1 VKIWVDMSA
10 PAHVLVLRPII
21 ERLEAEGHEVEVT
34 ARDYAQTLALL
45 QLHRMPHT
53 AIGQH
58 GGASRLRKAYRLAG
72 RSAQMLMFGRGRHFD
87 LALAHG
93 SNDLAIAAKTLGI
106 PEANMHDYEY
116 AVTQHRIGCRFAK
129 RVMFPDAVPFDRLR
143 RFGVTLDKYFPYPGL
158 KEEYYLYDFEPDQEA
173 LRRLGV
179 DDERVVVIVRPPP
192 DVSLYH
198 RKSNPLFPKVLDR
211 LGRDENAHA
220 VVLPRTGAQR
230 EFIESLRLPS
240 VIVPP
245 GAVEAQSLVALADL
259 VVSAGGTM
267 NREAAALGT
276 PVYTTYGGRLG
287 GVDEALIRSGRLRP
301 LTDPRAVELEKR
313 TAEATPTRR
322 DPSSLVETILG
333 TVGASPLREE
343 PHPVTPS

>member
-1 VKIWVDMSA
+1 MSA

-21 ERLEAEGHEVEVT
+21 ERLQAEGHTVEVT
-34 ARDYAQTLALL
+34 SRDYAQTQQLL
-45 QLHRMPHT
+45 ELHGMPHT
-53 AIGQH
+53 PIGRH
-58 GGASRLRKAYRLAG
+58 GGASRLRKAASLAS
-72 RSAQMLMFGRGRHFD
+72 RSTGMLRFGRGRHFD

-93 SNDLAIAAKTLGI
+93 SNDLAIAAKALGI

-116 AVTQHRIGCRFAK
+116 AVTQHRIGCRLAR
-129 RVMFPDAVPFDRLR
+129 RVMFPDSVPLERLR
-143 RFGVTLDKYFPYPGL
+143 RFGVTPEKYFPYPGL
-158 KEEYYLYDFEPDQEA
+158 KEEYYLYDFEPDAEA

-179 DDERVVVIVRPPP
+179 DEKRVVVIVRPPP

-211 LGRDENAHA
+211 LGRDSDVHA
-220 VVLPRTGAQR
+220 VVLPRTQAQR
-230 EFIESLRLPS
+230 EFITDLRLPS
-240 VIVPP
+240 VIVPD

-259 VVSAGGTM
+259 VLSAGGTM
-267 NREAAALGT
+267 NREAAALAT

-301 LTDPRAVELEKR
+301 LTDARALELRKR
-313 TAEATPTRR
+313 TAEATPTLR
-322 DPSSLVETILG
+322 DPAFWVETILG

>member
-1 VKIWVDMSA
+1 MSA
-10 PAHVLVLRPII
+10 PAHVLVLRPVI
-21 ERLEAEGHEVEVT
+21 ERLRAEGHTVEVT
-34 ARDYAQTLALL
+34 SRDYAQTQQLL
-45 QLHRMPHT
+45 ELHGMAHT
-53 AIGQH
+53 PIGRH
-58 GGASRLRKAYRLAG
+58 GGASRLRKAASLAS
-72 RSAQMLMFGRGRHFD
+72 RSTGMLRFGRGRNFD

-93 SNDLAIAAKTLGI
+93 SNDLALAAKALGI

-116 AVTQHRIGCRFAK
+116 AVTQHRIGCRLAR
-129 RVMFPDAVPFDRLR
+129 RVMFPDSVPLERLR
-143 RFGVTLDKYFPYPGL
+143 RFGVTPEKYFPYPGL
-158 KEEYYLYDFEPDQEA
+158 KEEYYLYDFEPDAEA

-179 DDERVVVIVRPPP
+179 DEKRVVVIVRPPP

-211 LGRDENAHA
+211 LGRDGDVHA
-220 VVLPRTGAQR
+220 VVLPRTQAQR
-230 EFIESLRLPS
+230 EFITDLKLPS
-240 VIVPP
+240 VIVPD

-259 VVSAGGTM
+259 VLSAGGTM
-267 NREAAALGT
+267 NREAAALAT

-301 LTDPRAVELEKR
+301 LTDARALELRKR
-313 TAEATPTRR
+313 TAEATPTLR
-322 DPSSLVETILG
+322 DPAFWVETILG

>member
-21 ERLEAEGHEVEVT
+21 ERLRGEGHAVEVT
-34 ARDYAQTLALL
+34 SRDYAQTQALL
-45 QLHRMPHT
+45 DLHGLPHT
-53 AIGQH
+53 PIGRH
-58 GGASRLRKAYRLAG
+58 GGASRFRKAYRLGARTAG
-72 RSAQMLMFGRGRHFD
+72 MLRFGRGREFD

-93 SNDLAIAAKTLGI
+93 SNDLALAARALGV

-116 AVTQHRIGCRFAK
+116 AVTQHRIGCRLAK
-129 RVMFPDAVPFDRLR
+129 RVMFPDSVPAERLR
-143 RFGVTLDKYFPYPGL
+143 RFGVTPEKLFPYPGL
-158 KEEYYLYDFEPDQEA
+158 KEEYYLFDFEPDPEA
-173 LRRLGV
+173 LARLAV
-179 DDERVVVIVRPPP
+179 DTERVVVIVRPPP

-211 LGRDENAHA
+211 LGRDGDVHA
-220 VVLPRTGAQR
+220 VVLPRTEAQR
-230 EFIESLRLPS
+230 EFINGLKLPS
-240 VIVPP
+240 LIVPDD
-245 GAVEAQSLVALADL
+245 AVEAQSLVALADL
-259 VVSAGGTM
+259 VLSAGGTM

-301 LTDPRAVELEKR
+301 LTDPRALQLEKR
-313 TAEATPTRR
+313 TAQAAPTRR
-322 DPSSLVETILG
+322 DPAALVETILG
-333 TVGASPLREE
+333 TVGAPSRGE